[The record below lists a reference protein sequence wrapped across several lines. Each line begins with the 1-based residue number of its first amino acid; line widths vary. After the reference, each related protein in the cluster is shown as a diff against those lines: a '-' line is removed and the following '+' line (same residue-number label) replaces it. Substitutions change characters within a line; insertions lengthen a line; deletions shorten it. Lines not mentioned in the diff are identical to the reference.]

1 MPSRVRRAGE
11 RYVTEGEGV
20 RTLHSFSYGAHYDP
34 DNVAFGAL
42 VAINE
47 EHVEPGR
54 GYDAHR
60 HADVEIVT
68 WVLEG
73 ALAHRDTTGHAGTIE
88 PGVTQRLSA
97 GEGAEHA
104 ELNASS
110 TEPLRFVQMML
121 RSRHDAAP
129 QYASALVPQG
139 PGLHSAVHVHA
150 DAELV
155 VVRPRVDE
163 PLEVP
168 GAAKV
173 LVHVTRGEVVVDDC
187 PLGPGDELRATD
199 VDHLAVSGE
208 GEALVWRLL
217 DPGAQ
222 AEGPLPQVVDVCN
235 HPGWRS
241 ALPPP

>member
-88 PGVTQRLSA
+88 PGITQRLSA

-129 QYASALVPQG
+129 RYASAEVPRE
-139 PGLHSAVHVHA
+139 PGLHPAVHVHA
-150 DAELV
+150 DAELLV
-155 VVRPRVDE
+155 ARPRADG

-168 GAAKV
+168 GAEKV
-173 LVHVTRGEVVVDDC
+173 LVHVTRGEVVADGVR
-187 PLGPGDELRATD
+187 LGPGDELRATD
-199 VDHLAVSGE
+199 AERVLVAGD
-208 GEALVWRLL
+208 GEALVWRLP
-217 DPGAQ
+217 DP
-222 AEGPLPQVVDVCN
+222 
-235 HPGWRS
+235 R
-241 ALPPP
+241 

>member
-34 DNVAFGAL
+34 DNVAFGPL

-47 EHVEPGR
+47 ELVAPGG

-73 ALAHRDTTGHAGTIE
+73 ALAHRDTTGHAGTIA
-88 PGVTQRLSA
+88 PGVAQRLSA

-104 ELNASS
+104 ELNASP
-110 TEPLRFVQMML
+110 TAPLRFVQMML

-129 QYASALVPQG
+129 QYASAEVPEE
-139 PGLHSAVHVHA
+139 PGLHPTVPVHA
-150 DAELV
+150 AAELLV
-155 VVRPRVDE
+155 ARPRADG
-163 PLEVP
+163 PLEVT
-168 GAAKV
+168 GAAKF
-173 LVHVTRGEVVVDDC
+173 LVHVTRGEVVADGVR
-187 PLGPGDELRATD
+187 LGPGDELRATD
-199 VDHLAVSGE
+199 VERVLVVGD
-208 GEALVWRLL
+208 GEALVWRL
-217 DPGAQ
+217 PY
-222 AEGPLPQVVDVCN
+222 P
-235 HPGWRS
+235 R
-241 ALPPP
+241 

>member
-1 MPSRVRRAGE
+1 MPRQVRRAGE
-11 RYVTEGEGV
+11 RYVTETTGV

-34 DNVAFGAL
+34 DNVGFGPL

-47 EHVEPGR
+47 EQVAPGG

-73 ALAHRDTTGHAGTIE
+73 ELAHRDTTGHAGTIE
-88 PGVTQRLSA
+88 PGVAQRLSA

-129 QYASALVPQG
+129 QYASASVPQG
-139 PGLHSAVHVHA
+139 PGLHPAVRVHA
-150 DAELV
+150 DAELAV
-155 VVRPRVDE
+155 ARPRADE
-163 PLEVP
+163 PLEVL

-173 LVHVTRGEVVVDDC
+173 LVHVTRGEVVVDGVR
-187 PLGPGDELRATD
+187 LGPGDELRATD
-199 VDHLAVSGE
+199 VERLLVEGEGE
-208 GEALVWRLL
+208 GEALVWRLPDL
-217 DPGAQ
+217 
-222 AEGPLPQVVDVCN
+222 
-235 HPGWRS
+235 R
-241 ALPPP
+241 